1 MMKIGVYDDVAIP
14 VDEFLKAQSTPS
26 ILSYGVTKSIWRPY
40 LTLIAKK
47 EWPA

>member
-1 MMKIGVYDDVAIP
+1 MKIGVYDDFAIP

-26 ILSYGVTKSIWRPY
+26 ILSYGVGGIWRPY

>member
-1 MMKIGVYDDVAIP
+1 MKIGVYDDVAIP
-14 VDEFLKAQSTPS
+14 VDEFLKPQSTPS